1 MVGDQQK
8 KYPLCILLVSS
19 ARCLRNKMDNCTF
32 IFLPLFDDADEIVE
46 HPLVGHH
53 GALTK
58 ASYLLQIITPYTPEV
73 VQPIF

>member
-1 MVGDQQK
+1 M
-8 KYPLCILLVSS
+8 CI
-19 ARCLRNKMDNCTF
+19 
-32 IFLPLFDDADEIVE
+32 LPLFDDADEIVE

-73 VQPIF
+73 LQPIF

>member
-1 MVGDQQK
+1 
-8 KYPLCILLVSS
+8 
-19 ARCLRNKMDNCTF
+19 MDNS
-32 IFLPLFDDADEIVE
+32 ILPLFDDADEIVE

-73 VQPIF
+73 VQPIFKSDTTNTATQTCQQLLKIIYKSCQLW